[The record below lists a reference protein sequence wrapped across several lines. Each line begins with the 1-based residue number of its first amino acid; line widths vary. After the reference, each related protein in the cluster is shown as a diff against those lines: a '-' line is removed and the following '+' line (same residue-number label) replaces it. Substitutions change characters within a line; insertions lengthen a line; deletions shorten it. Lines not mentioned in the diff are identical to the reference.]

1 MSIFEAKEWW
11 STVISNKEE
20 FDTNSISVDNIDN
33 ENPPKNKIIIGSFSG
48 FLRIYEPHFGNFK
61 SDDMLYE
68 KFYENPILQ
77 VSTGNF
83 IINSPDKQLAILQN
97 KKLIVLQIFNLR
109 NITQIKNCYEHKLNR
124 NAFNFCLGRIG
135 DRNYDIIFVQSVDG
149 AISIYEQDSLVN
161 MIALSE
167 VIIPGPINFLT
178 RKECLLISNTNYEIE
193 CYSYNNLATT
203 TASRAVS
210 SNESSS
216 DKKVINHTWST
227 ELGELI
233 REVKVIDNKVSKKQE
248 IMVLTETHIF
258 LLDDNGK
265 LIYQKKLDYEPMSLH
280 VYNIDQSYL
289 NMSNNYNNNLNLNG
303 TGNNQAQNSLN
314 AYSINKSI
322 NLMYMISTVM
332 EHIFVYRGLELVWA
346 VKLPETAVSIFL
358 SDFDVNKN
366 LITTLTDNGRLS
378 VYYLGM
384 EQYKSSK
391 IISGNRNLDP
401 AFMASETE
409 RLGELIQNYEDGIQ
423 VLSSSSVNISADV
436 FSKIFFDNSTLN
448 EKIFYTDSYGKIAR
462 AQVCLTFSFDGFLA
476 EKIKVNLITPNN
488 VICDRANFT
497 IENISKAEGDKKI
510 YVNFR
515 VLNILF
521 PSFTNVKVHA
531 TYTIK
536 SNYFFKEIYLY
547 SINFLIVFIN

>member
-11 STVISNKEE
+11 STIISNKEE
-20 FDTNSISVDNIDN
+20 FDTNSICVDNIDN
-33 ENPPKNKIIIGSFSG
+33 ETPSKNKIIIGSFSG
-48 FLRIYEPHFGNFK
+48 FLRIYEPHFGHFK
-61 SDDMLYE
+61 PDDLLYE

-97 KKLIVLQIFNLR
+97 KKLIVIQLFNLR
-109 NITQIKNCYEHKLNR
+109 NITQIKNCYDHKLNR

-149 AISIYEQDSLVN
+149 VISIYEQDSLVN

-178 RKECLLISNTNYEIE
+178 RKESFLISNTNYEIE

-203 TASRAVS
+203 TASRPGSSAESVS
-210 SNESSS
+210 E
-216 DKKVINHTWST
+216 KKVINHTWST

-233 REVKVIDNKVSKKQE
+233 REIKVIDNKVSKKQE
-248 IMVLTETHIF
+248 IIVLTETHVF
-258 LLDDNGK
+258 LLEDNGK

-280 VYNIDQSYL
+280 VYNIDQNYL
-289 NMSNNYNNNLNLNG
+289 NTSNSFNSNPANSNG
-303 TGNNQAQNSLN
+303 VGINQTQSSFNS
-314 AYSINKSI
+314 YSVNKTI
-322 NLMYMISTVM
+322 NLMYMISSIM
-332 EHIFVYRGLELVWA
+332 EHVFVYRGLELVWA

-366 LITTLTDNGRLS
+366 LISTLSDNGRLS
-378 VYYLGM
+378 VLYLGM
-384 EQYKSSK
+384 EQYKSNK
-391 IISGNRNLDP
+391 IISGHRNLDP
-401 AFMASETE
+401 VFMASETE
-409 RLGELIQNYEDGIQ
+409 RLGELIQNYENGIQ
-423 VLSSSSVNISADV
+423 VLSTASINISADV
-436 FSKIFFDNSTLN
+436 FSKIFFDNDTMN
-448 EKIFYTDSYGKIAR
+448 EKVFHTDSYGKIAR
-462 AQVCLTFSFDGFLA
+462 AQICLTFSFDGFLA
-476 EKIKVNLITPNN
+476 ENIKVNLITPNN
-488 VICDRANFT
+488 VICDNSNFT
-497 IENISKAEGDKKI
+497 IENLSKTEGDKKI

-521 PSFTNVKVHA
+521 PSFTSVKVHA

-536 SNYFFKEIYLY
+536 SNLYFQ
-547 SINFLIVFIN
+547 

>member
-20 FDTNSISVDNIDN
+20 FDTNSICVDNIDN
-33 ENPPKNKIIIGSFSG
+33 ESPPKNKIIIGSFGG

-61 SDDMLYE
+61 SDDLLYE

-77 VSTGNF
+77 VDTGNF

-97 KKLIVLQIFNLR
+97 KKLIVIQIFNLR
-109 NITQIKNCYEHKLNR
+109 NITQIKYCYEHKLNR

-161 MIALSE
+161 TIALPE

-178 RKECLLISNTNYEIE
+178 RKECFLISNTNYEIE

-203 TASRAVS
+203 TSSRAGVS
-210 SNESSS
+210 AESGT
-216 DKKVINHTWST
+216 DKKVINHTWCT

-233 REVKVIDNKVSKKQE
+233 REIKVIDNKVSKKQE
-248 IMVLTETHIF
+248 IMILTETHVF

-280 VYNIDQSYL
+280 VYNIDQNYL
-289 NMSNNYNNNLNLNG
+289 NMSNNLNYNSANLNG
-303 TGNNQAQNSLN
+303 TTNNQAQNNFN
-314 AYSINKSI
+314 AYTVNKAI

-332 EHIFVYRGLELVWA
+332 EHVFVYRGLELVWA
-346 VKLPETAVSIFL
+346 VKLPETAVSVFL

-366 LITTLTDNGRLS
+366 LITTLSDNGRLS
-378 VYYLGM
+378 VFYLGM

-391 IISGNRNLDP
+391 IICGNRNLDP
-401 AFMASETE
+401 AFMAAETE
-409 RLGELIQNYEDGIQ
+409 RLGQLIQNYENGIQ
-423 VLSSSSVNISADV
+423 VLSSASVNISADV
-436 FSKIFFDNSTLN
+436 FSKIFYDNSTLN

-476 EKIKVNLITPNN
+476 ENIKVNLITPNN
-488 VICDRANFT
+488 VICDHPNFN
-497 IENISKAEGDKKI
+497 IENLSKIEGDKKI

-531 TYTIK
+531 TYAIK
-536 SNYFFKEIYLY
+536 SKYL
-547 SINFLIVFIN
+547 IFLY